1 MFRHL
6 TDYGFQRTPLQAIG
20 FYLTYF
26 VLGVLVSAALGAVFA
41 TGSGTSGF
49 EEGVQVG
56 LTVGSVFAV
65 LFTAALSFV
74 VLRAKGLLG
83 HVGYLLVG
91 LVGVAGAVV
100 AGMLLGLVFAAFL
113 TTRPVSTSID
123 AVARPIDGATAH

>member
-6 TDYGFQRTPLQAIG
+6 TDFGYQRTPLEAIG

-26 VLGVLVSAALGAVFA
+26 VLGVIASGALGAVFA
-41 TGSGTSGF
+41 VGSGANGF
-49 EEGVQVG
+49 DEGMQAGLMVG
-56 LTVGSVFAV
+56 PVFAV
-65 LFTAALSFV
+65 VLTAALSFV

-100 AGMLLGLVFAAFL
+100 AGMLLGLVVVAFL
-113 TTRPVSTSID
+113 TTRPAGTSVD
-123 AVARPIDGATAH
+123 AEARPVDGAAA